1 MMRNQ
6 SMTPKT
12 ITLWFLVGV
21 LFSLPVLAESAPA
34 KPGISASPKA
44 VVQSLLKSRLTDSG
58 KGAGIIVQ
66 SRTLHSPAMVR
77 SFYDR
82 RNFRPAWLSAS
93 GSSRP
98 VAELLQSVEHLRA
111 EALVPEAYHLQAL
124 GKLYND
130 TQSSGL
136 LRKEIQLALLVDLE
150 LLATDAFLA
159 SAGHLLRGRVAPEA
173 LGPEQQAVPKAADLL
188 GALQAAVDFGRVQ
201 PVLKS
206 FLPDQTGYRQL
217 RRVLQR
223 YRKIEREGGWAPLA
237 DGTVL
242 RPGGKDA
249 RVRHLRSRLVAEG
262 YLDRSHLPG
271 NDRFD
276 PKLKR
281 ALAAF
286 QRQHG
291 LAADGMVGPLTR
303 QALNV
308 PAGVRVRQIELNM
321 ERWRW
326 LPRYLGKRYL
336 LVNIAD
342 FTLEV
347 IDDERT
353 VMAMRVVVGRDY
365 RRTPV
370 LSAELNKLVLNPHW
384 YVPKTIFT
392 EDLLPAIQKNPDYL
406 QQRGYKVFSNL
417 GPDAEE
423 IALDRIDWQ
432 TVDPAHFPYILRKD
446 PGPYNPMGR
455 AKFLFPNKYDVY
467 LHDSPN
473 RSIFSRSKRTF
484 SSGCIRIE
492 KPLELTEYIVKDS
505 PGWSGKRIDAE
516 IESGRSKLIN
526 AFVPLPIYIQY
537 WTVWVDSSGKTQFRE
552 DIYGRDAVLE
562 QALSKMQD
570 F

>member
-1 MMRNQ
+1 
-6 SMTPKT
+6 
-12 ITLWFLVGV
+12 
-21 LFSLPVLAESAPA
+21 
-34 KPGISASPKA
+34 
-44 VVQSLLKSRLTDSG
+44 
-58 KGAGIIVQ
+58 
-66 SRTLHSPAMVR
+66 
-77 SFYDR
+77 
-82 RNFRPAWLSAS
+82 
-93 GSSRP
+93 
-98 VAELLQSVEHLRA
+98 
-111 EALVPEAYHLQAL
+111 
-124 GKLYND
+124 
-130 TQSSGL
+130 
-136 LRKEIQLALLVDLE
+136 
-150 LLATDAFLA
+150 
-159 SAGHLLRGRVAPEA
+159 
-173 LGPEQQAVPKAADLL
+173 
-188 GALQAAVDFGRVQ
+188 VQ

-206 FLPDQTGYRQL
+206 FLPDQIGYRQL

-242 RPGGKDA
+242 RPGGKDV
-249 RVRHLRSRLVAEG
+249 RVPHLRSRLVAEG

-271 NDRFD
+271 TDRFD
-276 PKLKR
+276 PKLKS

-291 LAADGMVGPLTR
+291 LAADGVVGPLTR

-308 PAGVRVRQIELNM
+308 PAGVRIRQIELNM

-347 IDDERT
+347 IDGERT

-384 YVPKTIFT
+384 YVPKTIFA
-392 EDLLPAIQKNPDYL
+392 EDLLPAIQKNPQYL
-406 QQRGYKVFSNL
+406 QQRGYKVFSSL

-473 RSIFSRSKRTF
+473 RSIFSRPKRTF

-492 KPLELTEYIVKDS
+492 KPLELTEYILKDS

-516 IESGRSKLIN
+516 IESGRSTLIN

-537 WTVWVDSSGKTQFRE
+537 WTVWVDSSGKIQFRE